1 MGSGGGERG
10 LRGGMRRCE
19 QYYARGDV
27 GEKRGEYGGMG
38 RKGGGL
44 GGLGWGEGRQGS

>member
-1 MGSGGGERG
+1 MRTGWLYWGGELRWGVAVGSGGGERG

-27 GEKRGEYGGMG
+27 GEKRGE
-38 RKGGGL
+38 
-44 GGLGWGEGRQGS
+44 